1 MDNEDN
7 FIFSEGERIKVMI
20 NKDEWENGSIHSKK
34 NKNGKIFYTLEM
46 DDEKKYPDLILD
58 QPEYH
63 PELDHKMIIKNEDA
77 SKYGSS
83 AGILVFIGTP
93 IIVILSLVT
102 LYMIYY
108 TIFVIEKW

>member
-1 MDNEDN
+1 MENNNN
-7 FIFSEGERIKVMI
+7 FVFSEGEKIKVMF
-20 NKDEWENGSIHSKK
+20 NKGEWEDGLIHSKK
-34 NKNGKIFYTLEM
+34 NKDGLTLYTLEM
-46 DDEKKYPDLILD
+46 DDEKKYPNLILD

-108 TIFVIEKW
+108 TIK